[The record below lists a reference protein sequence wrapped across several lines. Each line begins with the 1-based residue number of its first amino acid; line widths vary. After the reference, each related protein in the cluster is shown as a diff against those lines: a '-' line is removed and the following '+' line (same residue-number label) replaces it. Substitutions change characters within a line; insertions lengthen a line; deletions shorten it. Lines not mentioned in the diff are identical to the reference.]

1 MIILEGCGVV
11 TVDPGRTVHKMA
23 SIAIDA
29 DRISAIGA
37 PDDIARQYPEA
48 ETIDMTGK
56 IAFPGFVNIH
66 THTFLTI
73 LRGLAEDQG
82 GNSLYG
88 QMYPMKSILTPEDRY
103 TLGMLGCVE
112 ALRFGTTTITENYE
126 GAIDIA
132 PAIQKLGMRG
142 VLSEN
147 VNDAV
152 MLEIRKG
159 RYEFSEE
166 QGERQLQN
174 AVDLVERWHGA
185 EDGRILCQMAA
196 HAPDTCSR
204 AILERI
210 RDIAEQRDLGLHIH
224 IAQTQRE
231 VDQVELREGM
241 RSVEFLHSAGF
252 LGPRTIGAH
261 CVFIR
266 PNEIQMLGRTG
277 TTVAHNALI
286 NAKRGKV
293 APVMALEAAGAN
305 IALGSDNMSE
315 DMSGVVRA
323 ATIVNRIREGHG
335 SIPSSHDALEW
346 LTMGGARALGLD
358 HEIGSL
364 EVGKKADITLVDFRK
379 LHLRPVFDPV
389 ANYVH
394 NGLGS
399 DVDTVIVDGRIL
411 VRGGEVLNVDV
422 DDVIDAGQ
430 QQAENF
436 WQRFESAFGG
446 SVMRE
451 GG

>member
-1 MIILEGCGVV
+1 MILERCGVV
-11 TVDPGRTVHKMA
+11 TVDPERTVHKEA

-29 DRISAIGA
+29 GRIATIGA

-48 ETIDMTGK
+48 ETIDMAGK
-56 IAFPGFVNIH
+56 IAFPGFINIH
-66 THTFLTI
+66 THTVLTI

-126 GAIDIA
+126 GATDVA

-152 MLEIRKG
+152 MLEIRRG

-166 QGERQLQN
+166 QGERQLQT

-210 RDIAEQRDLGLHIH
+210 RDIAEQRNLGLHIH

-266 PNEIQMLGRTG
+266 PNEIQMLGQTG

-323 ATIVNRIREGHG
+323 ATVVNRIREGHG
-335 SIPSSHDALEW
+335 SIPGSHDTLEW

-379 LHLRPVFDPV
+379 PHLRPVFDPV
-389 ANYVH
+389 ANFVH
-394 NGLGS
+394 NGLAS

-411 VRGGEVLNVDV
+411 VRGGEVLTVNV
-422 DDVIDAGQ
+422 DDVLDAGQ
-430 QQAENF
+430 QQAEAF

-446 SVMRE
+446 SVMPE
-451 GG
+451 GMQ